1 MPILPIDWLKRS
13 EKAVK
18 PYKHGQNAHKQ
29 HIHHFG
35 TMQFRGG
42 NAQSHLGT
50 MQFQGENAQSHLGTM
65 QFWGEIAQSHLGTM
79 QFRKNQV
86 LHQIVTISF

>member
-50 MQFQGENAQSHLGTM
+50 MQFQGENARSHLGTMQFWGENAQSHLGTM
-65 QFWGEIAQSHLGTM
+65 QFWGFGRRAQ
-79 QFRKNQV
+79 V
-86 LHQIVTISF
+86 VT

>member
-42 NAQSHLGT
+42 NAQSNLGT
-50 MQFQGENAQSHLGTM
+50 MQFWGENAQSHLGTM
-65 QFWGEIAQSHLGTM
+65 QFWGENAQSHLGTM
-79 QFRKNQV
+79 QFWSFGRRAQV
-86 LHQIVTISF
+86 VT

>member
-50 MQFQGENAQSHLGTM
+50 MQFRGGNAQSHLGTMQFRGENAQSHLGTM
-65 QFWGEIAQSHLGTM
+65 QFWGFGRRAQ
-79 QFRKNQV
+79 V
-86 LHQIVTISF
+86 VT

>member
-29 HIHHFG
+29 HIHHLG

-50 MQFQGENAQSHLGTM
+50 MQFWGFGRRAQ
-65 QFWGEIAQSHLGTM
+65 
-79 QFRKNQV
+79 V
-86 LHQIVTISF
+86 VT

>member
-29 HIHHFG
+29 HIHHLG

-65 QFWGEIAQSHLGTM
+65 QFWGENAQSHLGTM
-79 QFRKNQV
+79 QFWGFGRRAQV
-86 LHQIVTISF
+86 VT